1 MTDLFGGREARDVSM
16 ARAAANADAQFF
28 RDAFA
33 TLKEFKGQEIITE
46 DVKLRMQMRGCSL
59 PDSHQVWGAWTK
71 DARKCGAIM
80 TSGQLSKLGNYRI
93 G

>member
-46 DVKLRMQMRGCSL
+46 DVKLRMQCADAHYPIATRSGA
-59 PDSHQVWGAWTK
+59 AWTK
-71 DARKCGAIM
+71 DAQKMRRDQ
-80 TSGQLSKLGNYRI
+80 SP
-93 G
+93 